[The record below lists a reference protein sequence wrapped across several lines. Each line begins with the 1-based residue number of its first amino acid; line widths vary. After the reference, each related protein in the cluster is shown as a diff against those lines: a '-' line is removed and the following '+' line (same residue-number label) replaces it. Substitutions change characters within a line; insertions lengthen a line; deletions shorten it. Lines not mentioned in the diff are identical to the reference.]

1 MSNTFGFGP
10 LDFGSLT
17 GMSDGLDLM
26 KRAWAPFNLPSNMTP
41 TMDIDELDKRI
52 ADLKTV
58 EQWLNMNL
66 GMLRGTIQTMEIQRG
81 TLAALQEM
89 GRTFT
94 GAAAFA
100 TPAGAGDATAQ
111 MLAAFGALQ
120 KTLGGFGRRQASEPA
135 ASAQAPSDPAPAA
148 PGGWPGSTSARA
160 QPHTAGS
167 TTGATTGPGHRAR
180 RGVRGRRAGSRAGG
194 PGRRGTAGR
203 RLRGRAGRGTRRRR
217 APSDTGAARGTPG
230 GRCRP
235 ARRCHEV
242 PFGRVV
248 GGRGQWRTVG
258 VRARSAP
265 RPQACATSCWWSHR
279 SHCPRW

>member
-94 GAAAFA
+94 GAAASA
-100 TPAGAGDATAQ
+100 TPAGAGDAAAQ

-148 PGGWPGSTSARA
+148 PGGWPGSASARA

-167 TTGATTGPGHRAR
+167 TTGTAGTTGTAQGEAAPAADTTRADAPAGPNPALWWDLLQRQFQQVAQAALAGGGLAPHAVEPQTAPDTAGTAETAPAPARAR
-180 RGVRGRRAGSRAGG
+180 KPRAAPVRGK
-194 PGRRGTAGR
+194 T
-203 RLRGRAGRGTRRRR
+203 GTR
-217 APSDTGAARGTPG
+217 
-230 GRCRP
+230 
-235 ARRCHEV
+235 
-242 PFGRVV
+242 
-248 GGRGQWRTVG
+248 
-258 VRARSAP
+258 AP
-265 RPQACATSCWWSHR
+265 R
-279 SHCPRW
+279 